1 MKKQDSFY
9 FDNFVECTH
18 CSLRAA
24 QLLEEVM
31 KNFTVQVVVERM
43 DEMHS
48 IEHEADTKKHEM
60 LAVLMKAFMT
70 PIERED
76 ILLLSNCLD
85 EVTDKLEDVMIR
97 MYCNNI
103 TSMRSLAVDMTSVV
117 VECCQEMVT
126 LLEEFRNFK
135 KSRTIHEHIVRIN
148 TLEEDADKL
157 YIKAMRE
164 LHSGD
169 VDPIE
174 VVRWREVL
182 TYLEQCADATEHVA
196 DVVERVI
203 MTNT

>member
-18 CSLRAA
+18 YSLKAS
-24 QLLEEVM
+24 QLLMRIMENYAPSSIN
-31 KNFTVQVVVERM
+31 KDL
-43 DEMHS
+43 DEMHG

-85 EVTDKLEDVMIR
+85 EVTDKIEDVMIR
-97 MYCNNI
+97 LYINNI
-103 TSMRSLAVDMTSVV
+103 TSIRPLAVDLARVV
-117 VECCQEMVT
+117 VECCKEMVV
-126 LLEEFRNFK
+126 LLEEFRSFK
-135 KSRTIHEHIVRIN
+135 KSKTIHSSIVKIN

-157 YIKAMRE
+157 FIQAMKN
-164 LHSGD
+164 LHSQEK
-169 VDPIE
+169 DPIE
-174 VVRWREVL
+174 VIKWREVL
-182 TYLEQCADATEHVA
+182 IYLEKCTDATEHVA